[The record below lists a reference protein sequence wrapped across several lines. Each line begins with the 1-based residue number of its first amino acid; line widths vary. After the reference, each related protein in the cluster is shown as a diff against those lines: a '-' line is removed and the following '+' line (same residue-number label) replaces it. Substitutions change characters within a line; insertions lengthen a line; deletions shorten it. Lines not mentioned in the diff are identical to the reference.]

1 MLTFGLTG
9 GIACGKSTV
18 SKTFRANG
26 IPMVDADEVARQVV
40 ALGTPGLSQIT
51 ETFGKEYT
59 NNDGTLNR
67 TELGRLVFSN
77 QEALNKLNKIM
88 GVLIHN
94 ESSTQLKQLHDDGNP
109 IVGFDAALI
118 CENGNADKYRP
129 LVVVACPL
137 EIQLSRLMS
146 RNNLTHDEAMARIN
160 AQLPSEKRVE
170 LADFVID
177 SSMSIRNSV
186 LQTEVVVYELKQ
198 LLNLNLVSLC
208 QLKH

>member
-1 MLTFGLTG
+1 VLTFGLTG

-26 IPMVDADEVARQVV
+26 IPMVDADIVARQVV
-40 ALGTPGLSQIT
+40 ELGTPGLSQIADI
-51 ETFGKEYT
+51 FGKDFI

-67 TELGRLVFSN
+67 TELGRLVFSD
-77 QEALNKLNKIM
+77 QTALNKLNKIM

-94 ESSTQLKQLHDDGNP
+94 ESGAQLKKLHDDGNP

-129 LVVVACPL
+129 LVVVACPV

-160 AQLPSEKRVE
+160 AQFSSEKRVE
-170 LADFVID
+170 FADFVID
-177 SSMSIRNSV
+177 SSMAIRNSIQ
-186 LQTEVVVYELKQ
+186 QTEVVIYELQQ
-198 LLNLNLVSLC
+198 LLKFDVFSSVR
-208 QLKH
+208 